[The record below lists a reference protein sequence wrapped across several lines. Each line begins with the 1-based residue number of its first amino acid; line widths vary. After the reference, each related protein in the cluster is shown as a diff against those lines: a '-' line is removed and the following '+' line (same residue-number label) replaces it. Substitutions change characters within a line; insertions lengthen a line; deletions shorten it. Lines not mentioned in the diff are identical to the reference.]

1 MPSLPP
7 VRNVPTQSISIPPHV
22 NQLLQQMGLAPPR
35 VVNDNLIQ
43 AVANQ
48 HNPDI
53 REIPLR
59 PLLAPL
65 VMLVL
70 RSMLLLYF
78 VEPAHKPVIG
88 ILIFAWMLYEIW
100 QSIRNGLRNGGVV
113 QDQGDNVAG
122 QVQNNVAHHNAN
134 LGWQPGVNF
143 LRPGTLDQQLDAFVD
158 GLANMNISDEEVLLN
173 TPSGTPVP
181 EPGVGW
187 RLATFVGLLVST
199 LHPAIWNRRRVALR
213 RREGTIRTEANAR
226 NAPLSADSSDSNND
240 GEIRAQVRDE
250 LRARFE
256 SQPRWMQRYIQRVM
270 DEAWVDDSD

>member
-1 MPSLPP
+1 MRNSPLRQSQVCYMCTLMSSKHLLDIHNRPAHSNLSFSGQPYLRLLNSDAKPTARQEHSLRVLTYTFTVLHTSVPSLPP

-22 NQLLQQMGLAPPR
+22 NQLLQQMGLAPPG

-48 HNPDI
+48 HHQDI

-122 QVQNNVAHHNAN
+122 QVQNNVVHHNAN

-143 LRPGTLDQQLDAFVD
+143 LRAGSFDQQLDAFLD
-158 GLANMNISDEEVLLN
+158 
-173 TPSGTPVP
+173 
-181 EPGVGW
+181 
-187 RLATFVGLLVST
+187 
-199 LHPAIWNRRRVALR
+199 
-213 RREGTIRTEANAR
+213 
-226 NAPLSADSSDSNND
+226 
-240 GEIRAQVRDE
+240 
-250 LRARFE
+250 
-256 SQPRWMQRYIQRVM
+256 
-270 DEAWVDDSD
+270 